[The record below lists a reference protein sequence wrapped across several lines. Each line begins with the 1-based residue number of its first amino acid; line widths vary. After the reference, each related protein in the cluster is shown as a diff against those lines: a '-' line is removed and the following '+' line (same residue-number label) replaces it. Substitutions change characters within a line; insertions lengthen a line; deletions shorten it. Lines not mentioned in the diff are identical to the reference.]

1 MSDASSNDPKTVDER
16 SLDSKDESKREDE
29 ELDALLDDALEE
41 FDKPLQVPKLKDDT
55 KSETPAPAEQVAEVV
70 WSEEFIQEAS
80 LEFEKN
86 IRLMMAETA
95 SGNGGD
101 SQFAESLLKVSQEAA
116 AKVFERQPDQGASFA
131 DTLRHLAEGTESLQT
146 EADEAT
152 LAKML
157 EKMAFGPDGGFG
169 EGLGGD
175 MGGLGDILPAMQGML
190 QSLLSKELLYPSI
203 KEIVNKYPD
212 WLADNR
218 PKLEPTQFEKYNRQ
232 YAIMQQV
239 CTEFENE
246 SDTDDAVVKNSR
258 FEKILS
264 LMQQMQE
271 CGHPPKELAGEAEL
285 LPNPFGG
292 SDFAQSMGPSAES
305 CVVM

>member
-1 MSDASSNDPKTVDER
+1 MSGTGSNDPKSVQDTADIKE
-16 SLDSKDESKREDE
+16 ESKGDDE
-29 ELDALLDDALEE
+29 ELDALLDDALEG
-41 FDKPLQVPKLKDDT
+41 FDKPLQVPKTKDNV
-55 KSETPAPAEQVAEVV
+55 KAEAAAPTDQVSDVV

-95 SGNGGD
+95 PGASGD
-101 SQFAESLLKVSQEAA
+101 SGFAESLLKVSQEAA

-131 DTLRHLAEGTESLQT
+131 DTLRYLAEGTESLQT

-169 EGLGGD
+169 DGAGGD

-203 KEIVNKYPD
+203 KEIVSKYPD

-218 PKLEPTQFEKYNRQ
+218 PKLEPAQFEKYNRQ
-232 YAIMQQV
+232 YAVMQQV
-239 CTEFENE
+239 CTEFENDN
-246 SDTDDAVVKNSR
+246 DTDDAATKNSR
-258 FEKILS
+258 FEKILT

-292 SDFAQSMGPSAES
+292 ADFAQSMGPGAEN